1 MIKDLLEEYKEKVA
15 MIIEASFI
23 ENVLNIMWI
32 NAYVTFIK
40 GFLTVASNV
49 CNGQEIPLT

>member
-23 ENVLNIMWI
+23 ENVLNIM
-32 NAYVTFIK
+32 
-40 GFLTVASNV
+40 
-49 CNGQEIPLT
+49 